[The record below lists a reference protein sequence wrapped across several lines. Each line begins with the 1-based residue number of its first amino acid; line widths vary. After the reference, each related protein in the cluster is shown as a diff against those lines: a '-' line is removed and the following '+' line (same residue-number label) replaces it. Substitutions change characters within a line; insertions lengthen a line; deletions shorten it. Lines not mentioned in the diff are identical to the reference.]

1 MAIVKMIPSSSPL
14 GNIFNYVQNK
24 EKTEPHLISGKDCM
38 VESAQAEF
46 EIVKSRFN
54 KTGGRNYYHVIQS
67 FAPDDDLTPEE
78 AHDIGMELASFFN
91 SFQVLVVTHTDRGH
105 LHNHLVVNSVSH
117 ADGKKLHTSQEDLL
131 RMKSYS
137 NKLCARRG
145 LSTTEEKSSCYRRG
159 EWKTELMRVALR
171 AMFLSETRE
180 DFIEFME
187 KHGYGVKWNP
197 DYKYITF
204 TTPDGKKVRD
214 NKLFDERLLKGN
226 LELYFAMGGCASE
239 IHQDYWNYKT
249 PPHDENAKETITTG
263 LMDLIGDLLCQE
275 ESHGYTP
282 RVLNEMSQWEK
293 ERLERILGRRI
304 SNEAF
309 IAYCTREDYEQSV
322 GLRMSM

>member
-38 VESAQAEF
+38 AESAQAEF

-117 ADGKKLHTSQEDLL
+117 ADGKKLHTSQDDLM

-145 LSTTEEKSSCYRRG
+145 LYTTEEKSSCYRRG

-204 TTPDGKKVRD
+204 STPEGKRVRD
-214 NKLFDERLLKGN
+214 NKLFDERLLKDN
-226 LELYFAMGGCASE
+226 LELYYAMGGCASE

-275 ESHGYTP
+275 ESEGYTP

-304 SNEAF
+304 TNEAF

>member
-1 MAIVKMIPSSSPL
+1 MAIVKMIPSASPL

-38 VESAQAEF
+38 AESAQAEF

-67 FAPDDDLTPEE
+67 FAPEDDLTPEQ
-78 AHDIGMELASFFN
+78 AHDIGMELAGFFN

-117 ADGKKLHTSQEDLL
+117 ADGKKLHTSRDDLL

-204 TTPDGKKVRD
+204 TTPDGKRVRD

-226 LELYFAMGGCASE
+226 LELYFAMGGCTSVISQE
-239 IHQDYWNYKT
+239 YWSYKT
-249 PPHDENAKETITTG
+249 PPHDKNAKETITTG

-275 ESHGYTP
+275 ESEGYTP
-282 RVLNEMSQWEK
+282 RALTEMSQWEK

-304 SNEAF
+304 TNEAF

-322 GLRMSM
+322 GIRMSM

>member
-38 VESAQAEF
+38 AESAQAEF

-78 AHDIGMELASFFN
+78 AHDIGMELACFFN

-180 DFIEFME
+180 DFTEFME

-239 IHQDYWNYKT
+239 INQEYWNYKT
-249 PPHDENAKETITTG
+249 PPHDENEKETITSG

-275 ESHGYTP
+275 ESEGYTP

-293 ERLERILGRRI
+293 ERLEKILGRRI
-304 SNEAF
+304 TNEAF

>member
-38 VESAQAEF
+38 AESAQAEF

-54 KTGGRNYYHVIQS
+54 KAGGRNYYHVIQS
-67 FAPDDDLTPEE
+67 FAPEDDLTPEE

-239 IHQDYWNYKT
+239 INQEYWNYKT

-275 ESHGYTP
+275 ESEGYTP

-304 SNEAF
+304 TNEAF